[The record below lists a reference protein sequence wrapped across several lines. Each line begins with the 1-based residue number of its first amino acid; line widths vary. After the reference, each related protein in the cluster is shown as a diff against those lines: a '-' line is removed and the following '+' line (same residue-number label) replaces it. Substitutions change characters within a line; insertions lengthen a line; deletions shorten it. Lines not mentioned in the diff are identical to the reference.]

1 LIGSVGNYSGVIA
14 TTQSPM
20 IAGVEVWVENINRKG
35 GLFGHPVGLIVADD
49 RGDSSQHVAYLK
61 QLVENDHV
69 LAFVENAAAAT
80 IASGDQY
87 LRSVGVPVIGTACAN
102 AIDDT
107 SPVIFPQCPTLSD
120 LYYGAVRNG
129 VVYGGATNLA
139 ILYCYSQEMPT
150 CSDAKAALVDQG
162 GAKQA
167 GATVKYQAEASAAE
181 PAYTSEC
188 LNANQNGAQ
197 LMLVL
202 GPWSMY
208 ARVVQ
213 SCSQKAGFTP
223 TYLEGTISVTF
234 ASKDQAEL
242 KTLLLAMPTFPFTG
256 SATPA
261 QAEFQQAMNALYSQ
275 PPGPGES
282 MGWTAAKEFEL
293 AVVRAAQ
300 ATHLLSSKTLID
312 ALHTF
317 TNESLG
323 GLSVPLN
330 FGSATPVP
338 ASCWFP
344 MQATGGSWSALNS
357 GQMQCR

>member
-1 LIGSVGNYSGVIA
+1 
-14 TTQSPM
+14 M

-69 LAFVENAAAAT
+69 LAFVENATAAP

-87 LRSVGVPVIGTACAN
+87 LRSVGVPVIGSACAN
-102 AIDDT
+102 AVDDT

-139 ILYCYSQEMPT
+139 ILYCVEMSI
-150 CSDAKAALVDQG
+150 CSDGKASLVDKG

-167 GATVKYQAEASAAE
+167 GAALKYVSQVSVAQPDYA
-181 PAYTSEC
+181 SEC
-188 LNANQNGAQ
+188 LNASNVGAQ

-202 GPWSMY
+202 GPWDMY
-208 ARVVQ
+208 QRVVR
-213 SCSQKAGFTP
+213 SCKNSAGFTP
-223 TYLEGTISVTF
+223 PYLEGPISATF
-234 ASKDQAEL
+234 ASKDQPEL

-256 SATPA
+256 TATPA
-261 QAEFQQAMNALYSQ
+261 QTEFQQAMKSLYSQ

-293 AVVRAAQ
+293 AVLRAGQ
-300 ATHLLSSKTLID
+300 ATHLISSKTLID
-312 ALHTF
+312 ALHAF
-317 TNESLG
+317 NNETLG

-330 FGSATPVP
+330 FGGGTAAP